1 MSNWACNRYKCTCMR
16 RSPTGPFFPTQIGCQ
31 PLPVELRRSIRI
43 TKASFHLEQNTHS
56 KGIKCKFAT
65 NRKAVSWRHI
75 LPQHDNKVKDQ
86 GLDDSGGGERSL
98 FWIAP
103 VYSTNTIKLQCSIL
117 LHPHHSTLAQQIH
130 QTRLNAFSWKWK
142 QKTQRKEAVT
152 VKTEEHNQVIH
163 RENSAIY

>member
-1 MSNWACNRYKCTCMR
+1 MHLHAKKPDRSLSPYTNWVSA
-16 RSPTGPFFPTQIGCQ
+16 SPSWAKKVNQDLQ
-31 PLPVELRRSIRI
+31 
-43 TKASFHLEQNTHS
+43 KHLFIFSSGAKYPYS
-56 KGIKCKFAT
+56 KGIRCKFPT

-86 GLDDSGGGERSL
+86 GLEDSGGGERNL

-152 VKTEEHNQVIH
+152 VKTEEYNQVIH